1 MSSVF
6 RNLKT
11 KTKKFA
17 KFIIFYSNAWK
28 SKMLLTAL
36 IAYKLNLQFVY
47 FLDFDYIFT
56 QKYTTE
62 IPFSFLI
69 FPYFSSV
76 FLHRTEVVSCWES
89 RSGLQT
95 SIKWINSW
103 NGLPTA
109 HLGFECPCGCC
120 FFSKMRGEKIKIVFK
135 NKHVISF
142 FIFSLNYKAWSEQA
156 CSLWEF
162 GPYSNTQTIFS
173 SLLFNWPC
181 VSTLQSTKWN
191 THIHNHA
198 TH

>member
-1 MSSVF
+1 M
-6 RNLKT
+6 
-11 KTKKFA
+11 
-17 KFIIFYSNAWK
+17 
-28 SKMLLTAL
+28 
-36 IAYKLNLQFVY
+36 QFVN
-47 FLDFDYIFT
+47 FLNFFLCLT
-56 QKYTTE
+56 KANWNTLLL
-62 IPFSFLI
+62 FSTN
-69 FPYFSSV
+69 FSIYCFWACSC
-76 FLHRTEVVSCWES
+76 TAAVVSCWES

>member
-1 MSSVF
+1 MKVKDAF
-6 RNLKT
+6 NRL
-11 KTKKFA
+11 
-17 KFIIFYSNAWK
+17 
-28 SKMLLTAL
+28 
-36 IAYKLNLQFVY
+36 AYKLHLQFVY

-56 QKYTTE
+56 LKYTWNTLLL
-62 IPFSFLI
+62 SFLI

-76 FLHRTEVVSCWES
+76 FMHHRSCQMLRVSLW
-89 RSGLQT
+89 LTDIHQV
-95 SIKWINSW
+95 NSW

-181 VSTLQSTKWN
+181 VSCRAPNEIHTYTIMQ
-191 THIHNHA
+191 HINLCNHSIEL
-198 TH
+198 HWLIRLVP